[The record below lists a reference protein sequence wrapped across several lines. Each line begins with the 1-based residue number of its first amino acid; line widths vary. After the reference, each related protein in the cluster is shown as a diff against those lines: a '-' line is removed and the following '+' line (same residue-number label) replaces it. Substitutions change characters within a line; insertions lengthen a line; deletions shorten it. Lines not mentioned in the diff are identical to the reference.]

1 MAETTREVVNDMKSL
16 GKQAIDTGK
25 GAMHE
30 AKSELRSQW
39 GDTYD
44 TIKGKAQDA
53 FSASEDF
60 VKEHPITTVLGAC
73 AVGFVAGLIAR
84 RSRH

>member
-25 GAMHE
+25 SAVSE
-30 AKSELRSQW
+30 ARSEMRSQF
-39 GDTYD
+39 GEAYD

-53 FSASEDF
+53 FSASADF
-60 VKEHPITTVLGAC
+60 VREHPFTTVLGAC